1 MSGLS
6 QFDERSDSLRQEVVS
21 GFIAVVQVIWLIQS
35 LARALWRMAGG
46 GGGANLGTM
55 WDMGHL
61 CLDDLFRRCMGGHS
75 HHELRSVRGA
85 RVDIRSLHPTTVSK

>member
-21 GFIAVVQVIWLIQS
+21 GLIAVVQVIWLIQA

-46 GGGANLGTM
+46 RGGANLGAV
-55 WDMGHL
+55 WDMGYL

-75 HHELRSVRGA
+75 HHEL
-85 RVDIRSLHPTTVSK
+85 

>member
-21 GFIAVVQVIWLIQS
+21 GFVAVVQVIWLIQS

-46 GGGANLGTM
+46 GGGANLGTV
-55 WDMGHL
+55 WDMGYL
-61 CLDDLFRRCMGGHS
+61 RPNDFFRRCMGGHS

-85 RVDIRSLHPTTVSK
+85 RVNI